1 MFRMVAD
8 IQTANMLNLPV
19 PKANYHVEQL
29 EPSELQREMVQEL
42 SARADKVRNKMV
54 DPKEDNMLRITG
66 DGRKLALDQRLMN
79 PLLPDDE
86 NSKAAVCARNV
97 YDIWLKTADNK
108 GAQIIFCDLS
118 TPHFDGSFN
127 LYDDLREKLTSL
139 GIPREEI
146 VFIHEAPTEAKKKEL
161 FAKVRSGQVRV
172 LMGSTAKMGTGTNVQ
187 TRLAAL
193 HDADCPW
200 RPSDLEQRSGRIIRQ
215 GNTYAEVDIYRYVT
229 KDTFDGY
236 SWQLIENKQRFTSQ
250 IMTSKSPVRSIE
262 EADEL
267 SLSYAEIKALTAG
280 NPLIKEKMD
289 LDVTVSRLT
298 LLKSSFMS
306 QKYSLEDQIYRH
318 FPQQIQELEQ
328 RIRGFTSDLEQVK
341 TTAVSEPGKLSPM
354 GIEGK
359 VYTEKKDA
367 GAAILAACKAKT
379 SPEDAPLGS
388 YRGFEMRLSFD
399 PFHKEFQITLRRER
413 SYGVALGSDSLGNLQ
428 RIENAL
434 DGIENRLNTARLQL
448 ETTRQE
454 LETAKEEV
462 QKPFPQEQELQE
474 KSARLQELNSL
485 LNMDQRDDTILD
497 EETEE
502 ETVEKEM
509 CLAR

>member
-1 MFRMVAD
+1 ME
-8 IQTANMLNLPV
+8 ITS
-19 PKANYHVEQL
+19 KSY
-29 EPSELQREMVQEL
+29 L
-42 SARADKVRNKMV
+42 S
-54 DPKEDNMLRITG
+54 P
-66 DGRKLALDQRLMN
+66 
-79 PLLPDDE
+79 
-86 NSKAAVCARNV
+86 
-97 YDIWLKTADNK
+97 
-108 GAQIIFCDLS
+108 LS

-127 LYDDLREKLTSL
+127 LYDDIREKLISL

-215 GNTYAEVDIYRYVT
+215 GNTYKEVDIYRYVT
-229 KDTFDGY
+229 KDTFDAFL
-236 SWQLIENKQRFTSQ
+236 WQIVETKQRFISQ
-250 IMTSKSPVRSIE
+250 IMTEKSPVRTMEDS
-262 EADEL
+262 DE
-267 SLSYAEIKALTAG
+267 STLSYAEIKALATG

-298 LLKSSFMS
+298 LLKSSFMN
-306 QKYSLEDQIYRH
+306 QKYSLEDQIHRH
-318 FPQQIQELEQ
+318 FPRQIRELEQ
-328 RIRGFTSDLEQVK
+328 CIQGFTSDLAQVNA
-341 TTAVSEPGKLSPM
+341 TAVSEPGKFSPM
-354 GIEGK
+354 EIEGK

-367 GAAILAACKAKT
+367 GAAILAACEAK
-379 SPEDAPLGS
+379 SSLEDAPLGN
-388 YRGFEMRLSFD
+388 YRGFEMDLSFET
-399 PFHKEFQITLRRER
+399 FCKEFQITLRRER
-413 SYGVALGSDSLGNLQ
+413 SYVVSLGSDPLGNLQ
-428 RIENAL
+428 RIDNAL
-434 DGIENRLNTARLQL
+434 EGIGDRLNTARLQL
-448 ETTRQE
+448 ETTKQE
-454 LETAKEEV
+454 LETAKGEV
-462 QKPFPQEQELQE
+462 QKPFPQEQEFQE

-497 EETEE
+497 EEVEE